1 MSHSRSLCGGT
12 FRWVS
17 SGASG
22 RCALCPH
29 PRRAGAAR
37 AHAEDRGGGESFA
50 LTLPSPAVLLNAM
63 AERYTTTS
71 RILLEF
77 VDNCL
82 DDAEAL
88 YEPADDDDQVNT
100 EGKYQRPIEVVV
112 RFDAKAIRISDN
124 CRGMPRDDLT
134 KVVLSVGRS
143 AKKGAPSF
151 LNGQFGFGMQAFRAA
166 CETLRVISKHDGDG
180 APTPFAIDVHR
191 SRTDGF
197 RVVPFD
203 DASVRD
209 LEGTGTTVELHD
221 WDEQAMDTSPA
232 DMSREVELHFERIL
246 ARQNLTIVVEDHTV
260 DPPVVH
266 TCAPT
271 APDDDDVLA
280 RVQLGFV
287 WPPPEEESDDA
298 KAKRQHIA
306 ADLFVLRRPREG
318 HRPPRFFVQGRR
330 ISDVGATKSFTDLTR
345 KRWSV
350 WNHPCLGGYIS
361 VTGSREGALQPVIT
375 RDEFKRTRMRKACF
389 TELLAVTESRLEEAL
404 EQINERNT
412 DASMTKLEGVLSA
425 CLQGVTRSELRSAAA
440 RSDAAST
447 AAVAA
452 MTSMTDAGTRAVP
465 MPEGDGGELDGEAAE
480 AAGFVAMPGPA
491 DPVAA
496 AAAAA
501 TAGLEDTVAADGA
514 ADMANGVAVS
524 DGDANAPVPAPS
536 SNPRRGSLSAPSFDV
551 RLVRSIPGHGSGT
564 EGPRCASNGATIFV
578 STSHPDFKERLKTSR
593 GGREKFDERLI
604 AYLAAV
610 VSAGYRERLTDEL
623 VAQGADSREQFNHLL
638 GTYCLLEERL
648 RRALPTLLKE
658 LEAQQAA
665 EAGDGSGGGSAAVE
679 ALRKRRYRDR
689 L

>member
-1 MSHSRSLCGGT
+1 MRSDYRGT
-12 FRWVS
+12 
-17 SGASG
+17 
-22 RCALCPH
+22 
-29 PRRAGAAR
+29 
-37 AHAEDRGGGESFA
+37 
-50 LTLPSPAVLLNAM
+50 
-63 AERYTTTS
+63 
-71 RILLEF
+71 
-77 VDNCL
+77 
-82 DDAEAL
+82 
-88 YEPADDDDQVNT
+88 
-100 EGKYQRPIEVVV
+100 
-112 RFDAKAIRISDN
+112 
-124 CRGMPRDDLT
+124 
-134 KVVLSVGRS
+134 
-143 AKKGAPSF
+143 
-151 LNGQFGFGMQAFRAA
+151 
-166 CETLRVISKHDGDG
+166 
-180 APTPFAIDVHR
+180 
-191 SRTDGF
+191 
-197 RVVPFD
+197 
-203 DASVRD
+203 
-209 LEGTGTTVELHD
+209 
-221 WDEQAMDTSPA
+221 
-232 DMSREVELHFERIL
+232 
-246 ARQNLTIVVEDHTV
+246 
-260 DPPVVH
+260 
-266 TCAPT
+266 
-271 APDDDDVLA
+271 
-280 RVQLGFV
+280 
-287 WPPPEEESDDA
+287 
-298 KAKRQHIA
+298 
-306 ADLFVLRRPREG
+306 
-318 HRPPRFFVQGRR
+318 
-330 ISDVGATKSFTDLTR
+330 
-345 KRWSV
+345 
-350 WNHPCLGGYIS
+350 
-361 VTGSREGALQPVIT
+361 
-375 RDEFKRTRMRKACF
+375 
-389 TELLAVTESRLEEAL
+389 
-404 EQINERNT
+404 
-412 DASMTKLEGVLSA
+412 
-425 CLQGVTRSELRSAAA
+425 AAA

-564 EGPRCASNGATIFV
+564 EGPRCATNGATIFV

-648 RRALPTLLKE
+648 RRALPMLLKE